1 MTATR
6 LLERALD
13 PQVQPDADAI
23 SERILDAALAL
34 AAASG
39 FRHLTMDDV
48 ARRARV
54 GRMTVYRRFGSR
66 GALVDALTVREAR
79 RCLERIA
86 SQPDP
91 AAPASE
97 RLAALFGATLSV
109 IHEHPLL
116 ERLGRVEPEALLR
129 ELNRGDSEVFG
140 LVRAFL
146 RGLIVEGQRAG
157 ELVDGD
163 PELLAELAIRLGA
176 SFVLIPR
183 SALPL
188 SDRQATQHAVRRLL
202 APLTLAG

>member
-1 MTATR
+1 MSASS

-13 PQVQPDADAI
+13 PRAATAADAL
-23 SERILDAALAL
+23 SERILDGALAL
-34 AAASG
+34 AAGSG

-66 GALVDALTVREAR
+66 SALVDALTVREAR

-86 SQPDP
+86 SAVDP

-97 RLAALFGATLSV
+97 RLAGLFSATLSV

-116 ERLGRVEPEALLR
+116 ERLGRVEPEALLH
-129 ELNRGDSEVFG
+129 ELNREDSEVFG

-157 ELVDGD
+157 ELVAGD

-183 SALPL
+183 SSLPL
-188 SDRQATQHAVRRLL
+188 GDAQATAAAVRELL

>member
-1 MTATR
+1 MSATS
-6 LLERALD
+6 LLARALD
-13 PQVQPDADAI
+13 PRTDAEADAI

-66 GALVDALTVREAR
+66 PALVDALTVREAR

-86 SQPDP
+86 SALDP
-91 AAPASE
+91 QAPAPE
-97 RLAALFGATLSV
+97 RLAALFASTLAM

-116 ERLGRVEPEALLR
+116 ERLGRVEPEALLH
-129 ELNRGDSEVFG
+129 ELGRQDSEVFG
-140 LVRAFL
+140 LVRGFL
-146 RGLIVEGQRAG
+146 RGLILEGQRAG
-157 ELVDGD
+157 ELIAGD

-176 SFVLIPR
+176 SFVLMPR
-183 SALPL
+183 SVLPL
-188 SDRQATQHAVRRLL
+188 GDADATRAAVRRLL